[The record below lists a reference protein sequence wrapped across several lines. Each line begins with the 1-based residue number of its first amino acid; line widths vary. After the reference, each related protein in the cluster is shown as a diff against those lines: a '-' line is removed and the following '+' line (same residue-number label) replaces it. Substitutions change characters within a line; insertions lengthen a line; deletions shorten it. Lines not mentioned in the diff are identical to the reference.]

1 MTRTPPPITPE
12 LLEALARQVRSGRLQ
27 LPTAGRPPASP
38 AVTPSAWA
46 SAPAATPPAWGG
58 SAPTPSAPQPASAG
72 GDQRGAAMLELTR
85 ARATVSDI
93 IVDANRVTEVETLA
107 VGESLQA
114 IVRDAERF
122 VAELHSNFSALQ
134 STNDNGGLVHLIEA
148 QREAIVS
155 YVTKVNSEAAENR
168 SAAKAALEQTQT
180 IMRVGTNINE
190 VARSS
195 KMLAL
200 NASIEAARLGQAGRS
215 FAVIAAQMQTLSDKV
230 HESNQLI
237 TQLANGLLELLP
249 HIVQISEQLAE
260 RSEGF
265 TRQNQAQ
272 SRQVQEGT
280 ARLEAAL
287 NTSMKGGDLR
297 LAAILKHS
305 QEALSH
311 LQFQDPTAQRLMRI
325 DRTLETVQRRI
336 AEALEQDAAAALI
349 EDPLQVELG
358 GGVDTMEAPES
369 GEVMLF

>member
-27 LPTAGRPPASP
+27 LPAAGRPAGSASG
-38 AVTPSAWA
+38 
-46 SAPAATPPAWGG
+46 APAAAGSAPPTVPSGWGG
-58 SAPTPSAPQPASAG
+58 SSAPQASSAS
-72 GDQRGAAMLELTR
+72 GDQRAAAMLELTR

-93 IVDANRVTEVETLA
+93 IVDANRVTEAETLA

-122 VAELHSNFSALQ
+122 VGELRSNFSALQ
-134 STNDNGGLVHLIEA
+134 STNDSGGLVSLIEV
-148 QREAIVS
+148 QRESIVR
-155 YVTKVNSEAAENR
+155 YVTLVNGEAAENR

-249 HIVQISEQLAE
+249 RIVQISEQLAE

-265 TRQNQAQ
+265 ARQNQAQ
-272 SRQVQEGT
+272 SQQVQEGT

-325 DRTLETVQRRI
+325 DRTLEAVQRRMV
-336 AEALEQDAAAALI
+336 EVLEQDAAVAQI
-349 EDPLQVELG
+349 EVPLQVELG
-358 GGVDTMEAPES
+358 GGIDAVESPES

>member
-27 LPTAGRPPASP
+27 LPSSGRPAAAAPPGPA
-38 AVTPSAWA
+38 WG
-46 SAPAATPPAWGG
+46 SAPA
-58 SAPTPSAPQPASAG
+58 PSAPPRVAPPSAPAGA
-72 GDQRGAAMLELTR
+72 GDQRAAAMLELTR

-93 IVDANRVTEVETLA
+93 IVEANRVTESETLA
-107 VGESLQA
+107 VGDSLQL

-122 VAELHSNFSALQ
+122 VGELRSSFSALQ
-134 STNDNGGLVHLIEA
+134 SSNDSGGLVHLIEA
-148 QREAIVS
+148 QRESIVS
-155 YVTKVNSEAAENR
+155 YVTQVNGEAAENR

-215 FAVIAAQMQTLSDKV
+215 FAVIASQMQTLSEKV

-249 HIVQISEQLAE
+249 RIVQISEQLAV

-325 DRTLETVQRRI
+325 DRTLEAVQRRMV
-336 AEALEQDAAAALI
+336 EVLEQDEAMSLI
-349 EDPLQVELG
+349 EEPLQVELG
-358 GGVDTMEAPES
+358 GGVDAVEAPDC
-369 GEVMLF
+369 GEVLLF